1 LDGPFLTA
9 DDIERTIASVDPSR
23 NLQLNDALD
32 ILKRTVKSDAVAPQS
47 PFVSNAPEGQ
57 YALFFGSRVDRLEH
71 VIHAEVYQPGKFRMF
86 DPQNGQ
92 TVTLDDL
99 MSLRIKWGGSADS
112 PVVPYLIKGTE

>member
-1 LDGPFLTA
+1 MSVAQDLKTGRLSTVFRKEKDQ
-9 DDIERTIASVDPSR
+9 DIRI
-23 NLQLNDALD
+23 
-32 ILKRTVKSDAVAPQS
+32 KDAVAPQS
-47 PFVSNAPEGQ
+47 PFVPNAPEGQ